1 MFRDDPA
8 NTYEFDLASLTQRPE
23 WHSQAAC
30 RGMQH
35 INFYPVRGENAAPA
49 LAICATCTV
58 QDECLAQGVRN
69 NERGVW
75 GGSTARQRRQ
85 IRTTSAVIRPRL
97 DATTL
102 L

>member
-1 MFRDDPA
+1 
-8 NTYEFDLASLTQRPE
+8 
-23 WHSQAAC
+23 
-30 RGMQH
+30 MQN
-35 INFYPVRGENAAPA
+35 INFFPVRGENAAPA

-58 QDECLAQGVRN
+58 RDECREQGVNN

-85 IRTTSAVIRPRL
+85 IRTTAAAIRPRL
-97 DATTL
+97 DATSL